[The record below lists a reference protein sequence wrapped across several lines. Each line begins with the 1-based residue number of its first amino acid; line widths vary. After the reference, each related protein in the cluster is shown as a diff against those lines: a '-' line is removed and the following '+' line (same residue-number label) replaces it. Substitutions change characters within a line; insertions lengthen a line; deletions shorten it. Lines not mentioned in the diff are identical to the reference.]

1 MVILIKTAVK
11 AGENVISETI
21 LEGIVKA
28 NEKVADKII
37 DGFPPLA
44 AASVPPRYRKKKNKE
59 IES

>member
-44 AASVPPRYRKKKNKE
+44 AASVPPPLPQEEK
-59 IES
+59 